1 MLFKIMF
8 PASYQVSDIYND
20 NLDLNIVL
28 ENGEVYF
35 GTLFTLQNIKHLM
48 ESNYDIY
55 FWSTDMLILKDLS
68 YESIFIVVE
77 KLLNDGILKQVFS
90 KIGTIETIFSHLG
103 WCDYSDVSSHF
114 KE

>member
-1 MLFKIMF
+1 MQFKIMF
-8 PASYQVSDIYND
+8 PAPYQVRDIYND

-28 ENGEVYF
+28 ENGEVFF

-48 ESNYDIY
+48 ESDSDIY

-68 YESIFIVVE
+68 YESISIVVK

-90 KIGTIETIFSHLG
+90 KIGTIESVFSHLG
-103 WCDYSDVSSHF
+103 WNDFSDIPSC
-114 KE
+114 

>member
-1 MLFKIMF
+1 MQFKIMF
-8 PASYQVSDIYND
+8 PGPYQVRDIYND

-35 GTLFTLQNIKHLM
+35 GTLFTLENIKNLM
-48 ESNYDIY
+48 ESDRDVY

-68 YESIFIVVE
+68 YESIYIVIK

-90 KIGTIETIFSHLG
+90 KIGTIESVFSHLG
-103 WCDYSDVSSHF
+103 WNDYSDISSY
-114 KE
+114 